1 MMNNIQQILEKALLL
16 IKNNDCKGQINV
28 FSVENKNASF
38 SSGKLE
44 QLSEGEQ
51 GSVGIKIISKEGKIA
66 TSTTNILSE
75 KGINQAVEKAI
86 QMVKY
91 TQPDEAHDVS
101 DEEEFTYIDWAFDV
115 DTKNMSLNEVME
127 LAQNLE
133 QKAKKSDPRIKFVRG
148 ASYETSLTRIYF
160 ANTNGLYKN
169 ALFTNAGASIS
180 LAAIDDQ
187 NSAMGFDF
195 EVAQSARLI
204 EIDRIVRNSVDLAI
218 SGLSA
223 EVLRSGRYDII
234 LSPVAAGMLIST
246 LTTPLSGENVYKGK
260 SFLKDRLG
268 EKVANN
274 VVNLIH
280 DPMNGSAPLIA
291 SFDNEGTNT
300 SRFNIIENGVLKSYL
315 HSIYSANKFNTKP
328 TGNSFAYIESPNPS
342 IGTINMHLISNKTRK
357 EIINVPKALYV
368 TNIMGLHTA
377 DPISGRF
384 SVQISGRVI
393 ENGEFVGSFRGMTLA
408 GTLQELLNN
417 LESVGSDFKY
427 FGNVAGSTTLIRNLS
442 VGGK

>member
-1 MMNNIQQILEKALLL
+1 
-16 IKNNDCKGQINV
+16 
-28 FSVENKNASF
+28 
-38 SSGKLE
+38 
-44 QLSEGEQ
+44 
-51 GSVGIKIISKEGKIA
+51 
-66 TSTTNILSE
+66 
-75 KGINQAVEKAI
+75 
-86 QMVKY
+86 
-91 TQPDEAHDVS
+91 
-101 DEEEFTYIDWAFDV
+101 
-115 DTKNMSLNEVME
+115 
-127 LAQNLE
+127 
-133 QKAKKSDPRIKFVRG
+133 
-148 ASYETSLTRIYF
+148 
-160 ANTNGLYKN
+160 
-169 ALFTNAGASIS
+169 
-180 LAAIDDQ
+180 
-187 NSAMGFDF
+187 
-195 EVAQSARLI
+195 
-204 EIDRIVRNSVDLAI
+204 
-218 SGLSA
+218 
-223 EVLRSGRYDII
+223 
-234 LSPVAAGMLIST
+234 MLIST